1 MPGKK
6 KGNIK
11 KKKQLEGSKSRELE
25 LKESMEEYAKVVS
38 LLGDRK
44 ITVKLD
50 NGTELLGC
58 IPGKMKR
65 KCWIA
70 VDDVVIVGIRE
81 YQEDKVDILHK
92 YNEDEVKKLIQY
104 GEIPEIFGK
113 SASLMDINIPDD
125 GIDFQENVEEI
136 DFDDI

>member
-6 KGNIK
+6 KGNNK
-11 KKKQLEGSKSRELE
+11 KKKQLEGSKIRELE

-65 KCWIA
+65 KCWIK

-81 YQEDKVDILHK
+81 YQEAKVDILHK
-92 YNEDEVKKLIQY
+92 YNDDEVKKLIQY

-113 SASLMDINIPDD
+113 SASSMDDNIPDD

-136 DFDDI
+136 NFDDI

>member
-6 KGNIK
+6 KGNNK
-11 KKKQLEGSKSRELE
+11 KKNQLEGSKIRELE

-65 KCWIA
+65 KCWIK

-81 YQEDKVDILHK
+81 YQEAKVDILHK
-92 YNEDEVKKLIQY
+92 YNDDEVKKLIQY

-113 SASLMDINIPDD
+113 SASSMDDNIPDD

-136 DFDDI
+136 NFDDI

>member
-6 KGNIK
+6 KGNI

-81 YQEDKVDILHK
+81 YQEAKVDILHK
-92 YNEDEVKKLIQY
+92 YNDDEVKKLIQY

-113 SASLMDINIPDD
+113 SASSMDDNIPDD

-136 DFDDI
+136 NFDDI